1 MNTLNHTLNSVER
14 AFNVAGSIPFVG
26 AWSGL
31 ARAPLGQ
38 AQFITGI
45 ALSVVG
51 FIGSKTSRDSLKWK
65 KVTEVGVEHILHGLL
80 NTIRGIVEF
89 LLGITLMGSFV
100 MLLPNLINEDKFS
113 PFFKYGC
120 LEQPVKTRTIKS
132 T

>member
-1 MNTLNHTLNSVER
+1 VNALNHTLNNIER
-14 AFNVAGSIPFVG
+14 GFNVAGSIPFVG

-51 FIGSKTSRDSLKWK
+51 LIGSKVSNNNLHWK
-65 KVTEVGVEHILHGLL
+65 KITQIGVEHILHGLL

-89 LLGITLMGSFV
+89 ILGITLMGSFV

-113 PFFKYGC
+113 PFFKYGS
-120 LEQPVKTRTIKS
+120 LEQPVKTRTI
-132 T
+132 